1 MNYTIETKSLNI
13 NNVQE
18 SYDELKRQRNYYRGV
33 ACRLNLIIDNAKFWV
48 YITIALLLS
57 ALDFDKFFELF

>member
-33 ACRLNLIIDNAKFWV
+33 SCRLNLIIDNAKFWV
-48 YITIALLLS
+48 YITIGLLLS